1 MDIASSAISAT
12 ATTASGNL
20 KQDYYTVTIP
30 VTAVSG
36 TNPTYAVEVQEY
48 SDRSAA
54 WETVYMFPLITATGR
69 YVSPTLKRRGT
80 RVRYVQTIGGTSTPT
95 FTRSISLGAAPAND
109 KPGFTTQLID
119 RALTVNTG
127 SSATSALYTKGAKS
141 AQLVVRMGAI
151 TTTAPQLTIQ
161 GTLDGTNWYTIGT
174 ALTSVASSTVQ
185 TTVNNINA
193 DRIRAIVSTAG
204 NGATLGEIVLR
215 SFEP

>member
-1 MDIASSAISAT
+1 MDIASRVFSASANS
-12 ATTASGNL
+12 ASGNL
-20 KQDYYTVTIP
+20 RQDYYTVTIP

-36 TNPTYAVEVQEY
+36 TSPTLAFEVQEF
-48 SDRSAA
+48 SDRLNA
-54 WETVYMFPLITATGR
+54 WTTTYMFPLISATGR
-69 YVSPTLKRRGT
+69 YTSPTLKRSGS
-80 RVRYVQTIGGTSTPT
+80 RVRYIQTLGGSSTPT
-95 FTRSISLGAAPAND
+95 LTFSVSLQSAPAND

-127 SSATSALYTKGAKS
+127 SSTTSALYTKGAKS
-141 AQLVVRMGAI
+141 VQLVVRMGAI

-185 TTVNNINA
+185 ATVNNINA

>member
-48 SDRSAA
+48 SDRLAA
-54 WETVYMFPLITATGR
+54 WTTVFMFPLITATGR
-69 YVSPTLKRRGT
+69 YVSPVLKRWGS
-80 RVRYVQTIGGTSTPT
+80 RVRYVQTIGGSSTPT
-95 FTRSISLGAAPAND
+95 FTRSISLGSAPAND
-109 KPGFTTQLID
+109 KPGFLTQLID

-127 SSATSALYTKGAKS
+127 SSTTSVLYTKGAKS
-141 AQLVVRMGAI
+141 VQLVVRMGAI

-161 GTLDGTNWYTIGT
+161 GTLDGSNWYTIGT

-185 TTVNNINA
+185 LTVNNINA

-204 NGATLGEIVLR
+204 SGATLGEIVLR

>member
-1 MDIASSAISAT
+1 MDIASSAITAT

-36 TNPTYAVEVQEY
+36 TNPTCAVEVQEY
-48 SDRSAA
+48 SDRLAA
-54 WETVYMFPLITATGR
+54 WTTVYMFPLITATGR
-69 YVSPTLKRRGT
+69 YVSPTLKRWGS
-80 RVRYVQTIGGTSTPT
+80 RVRYIQTVGGTTPS

-119 RALTVNTG
+119 RTLTVNTG
-127 SSATSALYTKGAKS
+127 SSTTSALYTKGAKS
-141 AQLVVRMGAI
+141 VQLVVRMGAI

-161 GTLDGTNWYTIGT
+161 GTLDGTNWYAIGT

-215 SFEP
+215 TFEP

>member
-1 MDIASSAISAT
+1 MDIASSAITAT

-20 KQDYYTVTIP
+20 KQDYYTATIA

-48 SDRSAA
+48 SDRLAA
-54 WETVYMFPLITATGR
+54 WTTVYMFPLITATGR
-69 YVSPTLKRRGT
+69 YVSPTLKRWGS
-80 RVRYVQTIGGTSTPT
+80 RVRYVQTLAGTTPS
-95 FTRSISLGAAPAND
+95 FTRSVSLGAAPANH

-141 AQLVVRMGAI
+141 VQLVVRMGAI

-161 GTLDGTNWYTIGT
+161 GTLDGTNWYAIGT

-193 DRIRAIVSTAG
+193 DRIRAIVSIAG

-215 SFEP
+215 TFEP

>member
-1 MDIASSAISAT
+1 MDISSSAISAT

-48 SDRSAA
+48 SDRLAA
-54 WETVYMFPLITATGR
+54 WTTGYMFPIITATGR
-69 YVSPTLKRRGT
+69 YVSPTLKRWGS

-119 RALTVNTG
+119 RALTVNTI
-127 SSATSALYTKGAKS
+127 SSTTSALYTKGAKS
-141 AQLVVRMGAI
+141 VQMVVRMDAI
-151 TTTAPQLTIQ
+151 TTTAPQFTLQ
-161 GTLDGTNWYTIGT
+161 GTLDGTNWYTLGS

-185 TTVNNINA
+185 LTVNNINA
-193 DRIRAIVSTAG
+193 DRVRINTSTAG
-204 NGATLGEIVLR
+204 SGATLGEIVLR
-215 SFEP
+215 TFEP

>member
-141 AQLVVRMGAI
+141 VQLVIRMGTI

-161 GTLDGTNWYTIGT
+161 GTLDGTNWYTIGS
-174 ALTSVASSTVQ
+174 ALTSVASSTVM

-193 DRIRAIVSTAG
+193 DKIRAIVSTAG
-204 NGATLGEIVLR
+204 SGATLGEIVLR

>member
-20 KQDYYTVTIP
+20 KQDYYTVTIA
-30 VTAVSG
+30 VTAASG
-36 TNPTYAVEVQEY
+36 TNETYAVEVQEY
-48 SDRSAA
+48 SDRRAA

-69 YVSPTLKRRGT
+69 SVSPTLKRSGT
-80 RVRYVQTIGGTSTPT
+80 RVRYVQTIGGTDTPT

-119 RALTVNTG
+119 RALTVNTI
-127 SSATSALYTKGAKS
+127 SSTTSALYTKGAKS
-141 AQLVVRMGAI
+141 VQMVVRMGAI
-151 TTTAPQLTIQ
+151 TTTAPQFTLQ
-161 GTLDGTNWYTIGT
+161 GTLDGTNWYSLGS

-185 TTVNNINA
+185 LTVNNINA
-193 DRIRAIVSTAG
+193 DRVRINTSTAG
-204 NGATLGEIVLR
+204 SGATLGEIVLR

>member
-109 KPGFTTQLID
+109 KPGFLTQLID
-119 RALTVNTG
+119 RAITVNTI
-127 SSATSALYTKGAKS
+127 SSTTSALLTKGAKS
-141 AQLVVRMGAI
+141 VQLVIRMGTI

-161 GTLDGTNWYTIGT
+161 GTLDGTNWYTIGS
-174 ALTSVASSTVQ
+174 ALTSVASSTVM

-193 DRIRAIVSTAG
+193 DKIRAIVSTAG
-204 NGATLGEIVLR
+204 SGATLGEIVLR